1 MRGGGERFS
10 DVEYCG
16 ADEYLYRGLVE
27 KKLISCTIFA
37 KISIWE
43 ACLLR
48 VIHQNVHLGCWL
60 EESLVDV
67 IVAGGAG

>member
-1 MRGGGERFS
+1 M
-10 DVEYCG
+10 EYCG

-37 KISIWE
+37 NISIWE

-48 VIHQNVHLGCWL
+48 IN
-60 EESLVDV
+60 S
-67 IVAGGAG
+67 